1 MDVDYM
7 KFKNSSFWML
17 AAVLSGLM
25 LIILII
31 SYLGDSSRLYNVP
44 GIFLFLFIIIS
55 VIFFD
60 YRGYYNKNLYQ
71 FIGVA
76 FLILMWII
84 LYIMISQGENTQFF
98 VIAGL
103 ITILFSWFLYSHPKE
118 WEKVQ
123 KELENTN

>member
-1 MDVDYM
+1 M

-25 LIILII
+25 LIILTI

-60 YRGYYNKNLYQ
+60 YRGYYNKSLYQ

-76 FLILMWII
+76 FLILMWIM
-84 LYIMISQGENTQFF
+84 LYIMISQDENTQFF

>member
-1 MDVDYM
+1 M
-7 KFKNSSFWML
+7 KFKTSSFWIL
-17 AAVLSGLM
+17 AVILSGLM
-25 LIILII
+25 LIILTI
-31 SYLGDSSRLYNVP
+31 SYLGDPSRSYNVP

-60 YRGYYNKNLYQ
+60 YNEYYNKSLYQ

-76 FLILMWII
+76 FLVLMWII
-84 LYIMISQGENTQFF
+84 LYIMVPQGEDTQFF

-103 ITILFSWFLYSHPKE
+103 TTLLFSWFLYSHPKE

-123 KELENTN
+123 KELENTD

>member
-1 MDVDYM
+1 M

-17 AAVLSGLM
+17 AEVLSGLM
-25 LIILII
+25 LINLII
-31 SYLGDSSRLYNVP
+31 SYLGDSSRLYIVP

-60 YRGYYNKNLYQ
+60 YRGYYNKSLYQ
-71 FIGVA
+71 SIGVA

-84 LYIMISQGENTQFF
+84 LHIMISQEENTQFF

-123 KELENTN
+123 KELENNN

>member
-1 MDVDYM
+1 M

-17 AAVLSGLM
+17 EVVLSGLM
-25 LIILII
+25 LIILTI

-60 YRGYYNKNLYQ
+60 YRGYYNKSLYQ

-84 LYIMISQGENTQFF
+84 LYIMISQGESTQFF

-103 ITILFSWFLYSHPKE
+103 ITMLFSWFLYSHPKE
-118 WEKVQ
+118 WGKSPERIRKY
-123 KELENTN
+123 

>member
-1 MDVDYM
+1 M

-25 LIILII
+25 LIILTI
-31 SYLGDSSRLYNVP
+31 SYLGDSSRLYNIP

-60 YRGYYNKNLYQ
+60 YRGYYNKSLYQ

-84 LYIMISQGENTQFF
+84 LYIMISQEESTQFF

-123 KELENTN
+123 KELENTD